1 MATHAQRI
9 ADLEREVA
17 ALRSE
22 LNFTAAVVDVAYA
35 AGRESITNYRTA
47 APPPAALR
55 TGPPLRLIPGGLETP
70 EAEAE
75 PEIEIE
81 AGPR

>member
-1 MATHAQRI
+1 M
-9 ADLEREVA
+9 A

-22 LNFTAAVVDVAYA
+22 SQFTAAVVDVAFA
-35 AGRESITNYRTA
+35 AGRESITNYRAA

-55 TGPPLRLIPGGLETP
+55 TGPPLRLIPGGLEP
-70 EAEAE
+70 QDAGAE
-75 PEIEIE
+75 PGIEIE